1 MEFPDGWGVLEK
13 ISSMGEVW
21 IFSGITQYT
30 NDVLLYN
37 NIMYNNEHYWFI
49 IKEEALN
56 FSVSIKLFMK
66 HKLVEVCF

>member
-1 MEFPDGWGVLEK
+1 
-13 ISSMGEVW
+13 
-21 IFSGITQYT
+21 
-30 NDVLLYN
+30 
-37 NIMYNNEHYWFI
+37 MYNNEHYWFI